1 MAKNDENIQKATGN
15 DPQADLAAARA
26 AAMSQARARSMARA
40 QTVARAQAMKKAQAD
55 ERLRALLDD
64 EGPVVAP
71 PVEEVP
77 QAVEPELMAEESGVE
92 VPTEETVVEE
102 SLTTQAEDADA
113 AEAEEKATELSEEK
127 DEPEKDAD
135 EVEFAVQI
143 RGLYKNY
150 GKKQVLKGLD
160 LDVYPGELFGF
171 IGRNGVGKSTTIDC
185 MIGAKRFDQGEISVG
200 GYNIRTEALDAK
212 YSYGYVASEPTCYEV
227 MTGYDYLE
235 FVASIYGL
243 TETEFS
249 GNYKYLCR
257 RLQLDVA
264 ELAHHI
270 SGYSHGMKQK
280 LCLIASL
287 LHNPNIWVLDEPTV
301 GLDIMAQEELKKMMR
316 EYANHGKT
324 VFITSHNIEMVS
336 AICDRVAIIN
346 DGVVKG
352 VYDLN
357 KNPQKRNEL
366 ARIFIETYGG

>member
-235 FVASIYGL
+235 FVASISYALMDQACPHYVVWYSKERNDIRRMRIDEEEAFYLFWDTYLREVSVTDKMLREEYRRKYRSEWYLHDVSINEKLELCKDG
-243 TETEFS
+243 EFF
-249 GNYKYLCR
+249 Y
-257 RLQLDVA
+257 QLDGA
-264 ELAHHI
+264 KIKDECE
-270 SGYSHGMKQK
+270 K
-280 LCLIASL
+280 LEIL
-287 LHNPNIWVLDEPTV
+287 L
-301 GLDIMAQEELKKMMR
+301 
-316 EYANHGKT
+316 
-324 VFITSHNIEMVS
+324 
-336 AICDRVAIIN
+336 
-346 DGVVKG
+346 
-352 VYDLN
+352 
-357 KNPQKRNEL
+357 
-366 ARIFIETYGG
+366 